1 MTPLMVDKATLDGLR
16 IARPDVDERSGRKW
30 LVIIPIVLLV
40 IGGIAWA
47 LLRNRAVDVKVATAR
62 GVTGAA
68 GGGSVLNASG
78 YVTARRQATV
88 SSKVTGKVTEIL
100 IEEGMQVK
108 AGQILARL
116 DASTPSRTVALARA
130 EAAAAAS
137 ALEETRVRIREA
149 QLDYD
154 RADRLA
160 KSEIAS
166 RADADR
172 ARAQLDAARARLAAQ
187 QDQLS
192 TAQRQVELQGQSLE
206 DTIIRAPFDGVVVSK
221 DAQPGEMISPVS
233 AGGGFTRTGI
243 GTIVDMASLEVEVD
257 VNEAY
262 INRVHPGQ
270 RVEAIL
276 DAYPDWRIPGH
287 VITAVPTADR
297 QKATVK
303 VRIALDQKD
312 QRVLPDMGVKVS
324 FITDDAAAVQTTTM
338 VAVPKSALR
347 KDGEQDVVFVVKDD
361 RASRR
366 AVKVANA
373 EGNEARIASGLSEGE
388 RVIVEGPAE
397 LREGDKVTV
406 KE

>member
-1 MTPLMVDKATLDGLR
+1 MVEKATLDGLR
-16 IARPDVDERSGRKW
+16 ISRPDVDTSSRKPW
-30 LVIIPIVLLV
+30 WIIVLVLV
-40 IGGIAWA
+40 VIAAGIAWA
-47 LLRNRAVDVKVATAR
+47 VLRSSAVEVKTASARAVSA
-62 GVTGAA
+62 GA
-68 GGGSVLNASG
+68 GGGAVLNASG

-88 SSKVTGKVTEIL
+88 SSKVTGKVIEIL

-108 AGQILARL
+108 EGQVLARL
-116 DASTPSRTVALARA
+116 DSSFASRGVALARA
-130 EAAAAAS
+130 EATAAGS

-160 KSEIAS
+160 RSEIAS

-172 ARAQLDAARARLAAQ
+172 ARAQLDAARARLNAQ
-187 QDQLS
+187 SDQLN
-192 TAQRQVELQGQSLE
+192 TARRQVDLQSQNLE

-243 GTIVDMASLEVEVD
+243 GTIVDMASLEIEVD

-262 INRVHPGQ
+262 INRVHPNQ
-270 RVEAIL
+270 KVEAVL
-276 DAYPDWRIPGH
+276 DAYPEWRIPAH

-324 FITDDAAAVQTTTM
+324 FITDEPASSTQTASMVEIPKAAVH
-338 VAVPKSALR
+338 R
-347 KDGEQDVVFVVKDD
+347 DGEQDIVFVLKDGK
-361 RASRR
+361 AERR
-366 AVKVANA
+366 AVKVASADGNNA
-373 EGNEARIASGLSEGE
+373 RLASGLAEAE
-388 RVIVEGPAE
+388 IVITDAPAE
-397 LREGDKVTV
+397 LKDGDKVKV
-406 KE
+406 KQ